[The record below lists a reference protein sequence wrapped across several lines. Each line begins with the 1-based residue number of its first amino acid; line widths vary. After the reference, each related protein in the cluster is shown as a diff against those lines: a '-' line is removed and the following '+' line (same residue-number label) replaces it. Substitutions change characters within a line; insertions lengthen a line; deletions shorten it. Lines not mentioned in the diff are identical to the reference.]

1 MTTFTYQLLSRKTST
16 PEVWQCD
23 CEYSSRSATCP
34 SMCCA
39 WAMQKLFSFNHA
51 ES

>member
-1 MTTFTYQLLSRKTST
+1 MTTFTHQLLSRKTT

-34 SMCCA
+34 SMYCA
-39 WAMQKLFSFNHA
+39 WAMQKSFSFNHA